1 MQWAASLRSEDPIPV
16 CLFSQQAFIEHLLY
30 ARHCSRETAVLVA
43 AIGGREMEDKGINKV
58 KSKRTS
64 GGENGC
70 RQLKWCDTKER
81 DWPATLSWVD
91 RTGFFEEVTGKEK
104 PE

>member
-1 MQWAASLRSEDPIPV
+1 
-16 CLFSQQAFIEHLLY
+16 
-30 ARHCSRETAVLVA
+30 
-43 AIGGREMEDKGINKV
+43 MEDKGINKV
-58 KSKRTS
+58 KSKSTS

-91 RTGFFEEVTGKEK
+91 RAGFFEEVTGKEK